1 MRDKGIIYE
10 KCKQFSLLIIELCRK
25 LEGMNEFII
34 SKQIIRSATSMGANY
49 SEALG
54 AESDSD
60 FIHKISVSLKET
72 HETQYWLDLLKDSR
86 YITDEYYDTLYSL
99 SEEIYKMMTASV
111 ITVKKRL
118 SLPRQ
123 PLKN

>member
-1 MRDKGIIYE
+1 MKDKGIIYE
-10 KCKQFSLLIIELCRK
+10 KCKQFSLHIIELCRK
-25 LEGMNEFII
+25 LESMNEYII
-34 SKQIIRSATSMGANY
+34 SRQIIISATSMGANY

-60 FIHKISVSLKET
+60 FIHKISISLKET
-72 HETQYWLDLLKDSR
+72 HESQYWLDLLKDSH
-86 YITDEYYDTLYSL
+86 YLTEEYYNTLYTL

-118 SLPRQ
+118 SASAT
-123 PLKN
+123 